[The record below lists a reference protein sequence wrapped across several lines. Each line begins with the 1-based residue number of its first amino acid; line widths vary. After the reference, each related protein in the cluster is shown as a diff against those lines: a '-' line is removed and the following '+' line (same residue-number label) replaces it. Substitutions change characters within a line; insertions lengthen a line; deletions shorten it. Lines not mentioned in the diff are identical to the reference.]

1 MSLKPLIK
9 GQTIRIDDHMQDGKV
24 EHIWDDVRDIHLDK
38 WTNNGR
44 HDVRI
49 KISLNGKDKITIKNN
64 KRPVDDIPA
73 TLRKEIKKAFKDKK
87 TRENFFKDVIYIVK
101 QFGANIGDMETE
113 EQRELA
119 KNIIGRI
126 AKYFGGSEVYADEY
140 IQHQYIQLR
149 KDKYKQL
156 FFYQLSSQELRI
168 GEIDKYLISNAN
180 PNVLMHLFPLAL
192 PAQHL

>member
-49 KISLNGKDKITIKNN
+49 KISLNGKDKIT
-64 KRPVDDIPA
+64 

-180 PNVLMHLFPLAL
+180 PNVLMHLLPLAL